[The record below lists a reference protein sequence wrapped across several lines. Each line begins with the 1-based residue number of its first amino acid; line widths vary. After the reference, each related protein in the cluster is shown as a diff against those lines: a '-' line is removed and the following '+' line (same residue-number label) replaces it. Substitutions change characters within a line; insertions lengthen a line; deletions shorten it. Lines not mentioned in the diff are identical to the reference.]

1 MFTGSPTRQWFQTCK
16 LTRRDW
22 VGTRQPRLCC
32 WNISEGRLG
41 TGAVCDVAGLQWAGV
56 TRSGVAQALA
66 VMMTTIQTSAAHA
79 STQVLDLKRLL
90 AATQDRPRCLAA
102 ATRLQTHTHPRGSQS
117 RRDNASTQSTEH
129 VPQNSTASLQNV
141 ISLRTDPIH
150 SQAR

>member
-1 MFTGSPTRQWFQTCK
+1 MFTGSPTRQWFQTRK

-41 TGAVCDVAGLQWAGV
+41 TGAVCDAAGLQWAGV
-56 TRSGVAQALA
+56 TRSGVAQALT

-90 AATQDRPRCLAA
+90 AATQDTPRCLATA
-102 ATRLQTHTHPRGSQS
+102 ARLQANTYAVVSHSAAVQAH
-117 RRDNASTQSTEH
+117 N
-129 VPQNSTASLQNV
+129 PQNSTVSPQNV